1 MLLLFTAGLTRLFAG
16 NLNLPNQQDTIPVKD
31 STVVPEVKA
40 EEFII
45 PAGLTSKTFDF
56 QINSAISYLSFSHFS
71 SNESKKRFFQA
82 WLKEKELS
90 RLTAQTDSLR
100 KVYSYASGRERD
112 ELARLILN
120 NENQL
125 MALNQEIPALY
136 LDVRDREVRY
146 WQSVPEEEIERF
158 QKKIS
163 LFKDSLDLTN
173 KKRSE
178 PVKNPETAG
187 RDTVTRYVTL
197 PKAPEVKNVPDSG
210 IIYKIQI
217 GAYKGKLPEPA
228 NKLIKKLSVIR
239 KIENYVDGKGVRI
252 YTTGNLKSWSEAI
265 TMQNQVKQEGVKN
278 ALVTAYRNGKR
289 ITVNE
294 ARKINGEL

>member
-1 MLLLFTAGLTRLFAG
+1 MFTAGLTRLSAV
-16 NLNLPNQQDTIPVKD
+16 NLNLPNRQDTIPVKD
-31 STVVPEVKA
+31 STAVPEVKA
-40 EEFII
+40 EEFSI
-45 PAGLTSKTFDF
+45 PAGLAAKTFDF
-56 QINSAISYLSFSHFS
+56 QVNSAISYLSFSHFS

-100 KVYSYASGRERD
+100 NVYSDASGRERD
-112 ELARLILN
+112 ELAREILK
-120 NENQL
+120 NENQVI
-125 MALNQEIPALY
+125 ALNQEIPELY
-136 LDVRDREVRY
+136 LDVRDREIRY
-146 WQSVPEEEIERF
+146 WKSVPEEEIERF

-163 LFKDSLDLTN
+163 LFKDSLERTN

-178 PVKNPETAG
+178 TAQNQETAG
-187 RDTVTRYVTL
+187 RDTITRYVTI
-197 PKAPEVKNVPDSG
+197 PKAPEVKDVPDSG

-217 GAYKGKLPEPA
+217 GAYKGKIPEPA

-252 YTTGNLKSWSEAI
+252 YTTGNLKLWSEAI
-265 TMQNQVKQEGVKN
+265 IMQNQVRQEGVKN
-278 ALVTAYRNGKR
+278 ALVTAYQNGKR